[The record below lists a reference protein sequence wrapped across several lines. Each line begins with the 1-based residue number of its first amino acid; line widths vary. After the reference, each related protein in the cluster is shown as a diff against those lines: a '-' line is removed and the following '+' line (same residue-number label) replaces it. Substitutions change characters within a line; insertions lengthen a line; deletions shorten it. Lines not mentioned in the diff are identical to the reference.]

1 MNYILAILGFGIL
14 IIVHELGHFVVAK
27 INKVKVLEFS
37 IGMGPRI
44 FTYEGKE
51 TKYSLALL
59 PIGGQVLLLN
69 GEEYLDDPGN
79 MLNKSHLRRISIIVA
94 GVVMNFLLAIILFTA
109 CNMHFGY
116 TEKVIDE
123 VVENSAASEAGFNV
137 GDEIVKINSNKI
149 FTYDDVSLTIAEA
162 KDADMNILVKRNGE
176 NKSLSVTPRFND
188 ELQSYLIGV
197 KFTNIPEPG
206 VVSSL
211 KHSFKETATLIKQ
224 TANSIKKLVTGRGSF
239 KTDIGGPVTIV
250 KISAQVA
257 SVGVWNLLYLIG
269 FLSISLA
276 VFNSLP
282 FPMLDGGTTFILL
295 IEMIT
300 RRKVPEKILIGI
312 NTVGFVLLMALMA
325 VVTVKD
331 ILFPVK
337 F

>member
-14 IIVHELGHFVVAK
+14 IIVHELGHFIVAK
-27 INKVKVLEFS
+27 INKVKVLEFA

-59 PIGGQVLLLN
+59 PIGGQVVLLN

-94 GVVMNFLLAIILFTA
+94 GVVMNFFLAIILFTA
-109 CNMHFGY
+109 CNMNFGY
-116 TEKVIDE
+116 TEKVIGE
-123 VVENSAASEAGFNV
+123 VVANSAASEAGFNS
-137 GDEIVKINSNKI
+137 GDEILKINNSKM
-149 FTYDDVSLTIAEA
+149 FTYDDVSLTISQA
-162 KDADMNILVKRNGE
+162 KDTNMDILIKRDGK
-176 NKSLSVTPRFND
+176 NKTLNVTPRFD
-188 ELQSYLIGV
+188 EELQSYLIGV
-197 KFTNIPEPG
+197 KFTNTPKPG
-206 VVSSL
+206 VINSI
-211 KHSFKETATLIKQ
+211 KHSFKESATLIKQ
-224 TANSIKKLVTGRGSF
+224 TVNSIKMLVTGRGSF
-239 KTDIGGPVTIV
+239 KKDIGGPVTVV
-250 KISAQVA
+250 KLSAQVA

-269 FLSISLA
+269 VLSISLA

-295 IEMIT
+295 VEMIT
-300 RRKVPEKILIGI
+300 RRKVPEKILVGI
-312 NTVGFVLLMALMA
+312 NTVGFILLMVLMA

-331 ILFPVK
+331 ILFPVQ